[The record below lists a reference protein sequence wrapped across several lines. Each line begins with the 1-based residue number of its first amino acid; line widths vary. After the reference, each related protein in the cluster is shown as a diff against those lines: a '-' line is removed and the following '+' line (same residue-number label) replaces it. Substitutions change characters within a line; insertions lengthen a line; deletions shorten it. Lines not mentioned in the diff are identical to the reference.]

1 MRSAP
6 QSRARDRSIPISI
19 VSRIGEQ
26 ADPATQGF
34 ELRNQ
39 RRERGDVVVEIETVI
54 GGELVVAIG
63 YQCGLRRAHGFA
75 QGDEARI
82 ASPRRCER
90 IAFEVVLDT
99 IVGAKSGE
107 GMDVGFADMAGIGTR
122 MHGDAL
128 CAGIEAGTRRTHD
141 VGFATAA
148 RIAQHGDLV
157 DIDAQRGHACRIR
170 KTIAGR

>member
-1 MRSAP
+1 MGVGFGERAGIELDAIGAAVA
-6 QSRARDRSIPISI
+6 RARDRSIPISI

-75 QGDEARI
+75 QGDGRT
-82 ASPRRCER
+82 ASHRAMKP
-90 IAFEVVLDT
+90 
-99 IVGAKSGE
+99 G
-107 GMDVGFADMAGIGTR
+107 
-122 MHGDAL
+122 
-128 CAGIEAGTRRTHD
+128 
-141 VGFATAA
+141 
-148 RIAQHGDLV
+148 
-157 DIDAQRGHACRIR
+157 
-170 KTIAGR
+170 